1 MEDIFNE
8 LFGDT
13 ITALDSLNHYSFEFG
28 ISSENGQKKV
38 EVSILNTD
46 SSITS
51 TFMSIA
57 DIMYFTEYGTM
68 TIPGKFVLEKML
80 FKINDYIHHE
90 LELIIDSIFD
100 NDLNENDIY
109 SKLFFLSNTI
119 EIQCKQMIRN
129 FLLDSNTLG
138 NLLKQ
143 EDENQ
148 YLYKLDRLSQYIT
161 CKLVKK

>member
-13 ITALDSLNHYSFEFG
+13 ITVLDSLNHYSFEFG

-38 EVSILNTD
+38 EVNILNTD
-46 SSITS
+46 NSITS

-80 FKINDYIHHE
+80 FKINNYIHHE
-90 LELIIDSIFD
+90 LELIINDIFD
-100 NDLNENDIY
+100 NDLNENDLY
-109 SKLFFLSNTI
+109 SKLVFLSNNI
-119 EIQCKQMIRN
+119 EIQCKQMMKN
-129 FLLDSNTLG
+129 FLLESNTLG
-138 NLLKQ
+138 NLIKQ
-143 EDENQ
+143 DDENQ
-148 YLYKLDRLSQYIT
+148 YLYKLDKLSNYIT
-161 CKLVKK
+161 CKLIKK

>member
-38 EVSILNTD
+38 EVNILNTD
-46 SSITS
+46 NSITS
-51 TFMSIA
+51 TFMFIA

-80 FKINDYIHHE
+80 FKINNYIHHE
-90 LELIIDSIFD
+90 LELIIDNIFD

-109 SKLFFLSNTI
+109 SKLVFLSNNI
-119 EIQCKQMIRN
+119 EIQCKQMMKN
-129 FLLDSNTLG
+129 FLLESNTLG
-138 NLLKQ
+138 NLIKQ
-143 EDENQ
+143 DDENQ
-148 YLYKLDRLSQYIT
+148 YLYKLDKLSNYIT
-161 CKLVKK
+161 CKLIKK